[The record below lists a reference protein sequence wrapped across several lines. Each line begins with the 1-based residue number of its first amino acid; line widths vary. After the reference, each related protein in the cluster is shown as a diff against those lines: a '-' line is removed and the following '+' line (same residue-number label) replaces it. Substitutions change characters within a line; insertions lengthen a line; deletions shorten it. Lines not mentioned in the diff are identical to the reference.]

1 MEKFIIKLITE
12 VRQDNNLVYVE
23 FVPNNEYEY
32 IVKKCDTIP
41 SDEVTDYV
49 YLESVKTELYNILED
64 MYGQEFTDK
73 YEL

>member
-32 IVKKCDTIP
+32 IVKKCDTIA

-49 YLESVKTELYNILED
+49 YLENVKTELYNILED